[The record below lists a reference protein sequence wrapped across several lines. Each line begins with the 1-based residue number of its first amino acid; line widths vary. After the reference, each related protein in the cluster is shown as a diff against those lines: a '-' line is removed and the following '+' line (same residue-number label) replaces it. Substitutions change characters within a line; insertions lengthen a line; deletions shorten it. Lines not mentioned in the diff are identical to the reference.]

1 MNPLR
6 NRKKFIWRGFR
17 AVTIFIAIV
26 CLTSCTSSPSSS
38 SDIIPS
44 DSLIAWTKEELI
56 DLYGENKEELNEVAE
71 IALACDTLKQRIVE
85 NHEDWE
91 IRYSSQSDWF
101 SEDDW
106 AKIVD
111 LFEKIRPYML
121 MRSLREGDD
130 AIWFHFSY
138 RKVEDGYIYISLY
151 YFKNP
156 ETAEAYKAY
165 IDVGEG
171 LEHLDGYWYY
181 TESFMDDSII
191 MP

>member
-26 CLTSCTSSPSSS
+26 CLTSCTSLPSTSTT
-38 SDIIPS
+38 IIPS
-44 DSLIAWTKEELI
+44 DSTIAWTKEELK
-56 DLYGENKEELNEVAE
+56 DLYWENKEELNEVAE
-71 IALACDTLKQRIVE
+71 IALACDMLKQQIVE

-91 IRYSSQSDWF
+91 ICYSSQSDWF

-121 MRSLREGDD
+121 MRSLRSEDD
-130 AIWFHFSY
+130 VIWFVFSY
-138 RKVEDGYIYISLY
+138 RKVEDGYIHISLY

-156 ETAEAYKAY
+156 QTAIAYKLA
-165 IDVGEG
+165 GS
-171 LEHLDGYWYY
+171 LEHLDGYWYVNEEFIE
-181 TESFMDDSII
+181 TDVIL
-191 MP
+191 P